1 MAMIPSLRTT
11 LICTALAV
19 LPLAGCDSTAF
30 LNEAGAEVD
39 EGGFGNP
46 SMINGMAMMN
56 EGSATETLARR
67 FEAEVPTTINFAF
80 NRAEITPEAA
90 AILNRQADWIRQ
102 FPEVR
107 FRVYGHTDLVGSN
120 SYNYNLGLRRANAVV
135 AYLASKG
142 ISRSRLEALV
152 SYGETRP
159 VVHTQ
164 SPEERNRRTV
174 TQVSGFAKGY
184 SGLLN
189 GKYAA
194 VIFREYVESATRP
207 HPDPNKSGGTGTSGG
222 SGGNSGGSG
231 GGN

>member
-1 MAMIPSLRTT
+1 MKIT
-11 LICTALAV
+11 LNSAVICTVLAV
-19 LPLAGCDSTAF
+19 FPLAGCDQTSF

-46 SMINGMAMMN
+46 TMMNGLAMMN
-56 EGSATETLARR
+56 EGDATMALAQR
-67 FEAEVPTTINFAF
+67 FASQVQTTVNFDF
-80 NRAEITPEAA
+80 NRSNITPEAA
-90 AILNRQADWIRQ
+90 AILDRQANWIRQ

-120 SYNYNLGLRRANAVV
+120 AYNYALGLRRANAVV
-135 AYLASKG
+135 SYLSSRG

-159 VVHTQ
+159 VIQTG

-174 TQVSGFAKGY
+174 TEVSGFAKGY

-207 HPDPNKSGGTGTSGG
+207 HPSNTTIETQVAPISG
-222 SGGNSGGSG
+222 N
-231 GGN
+231 